1 MSARTGDILDYEV
14 KSLVCHQCSKAT
26 KKLGNDTDEM
36 NQWQETHKPFC
47 NINHKGTSD
56 AMESSAAVDIFSRSI
71 EKRHLKYTTYVGDGD
86 SNSFGKVKAAI
97 QDKYGDRYP
106 IVKEDCVGHIQ
117 KRMGTA
123 LRSYKKG
130 KKGMKLSD
138 GKTVGGKARLTDLV
152 IDKIQGYYGKAIRS
166 NKNNLEGMHRAVW
179 AIFCHTIANSNE
191 SLEQQHRYCPQASD
205 TWCKFVKDKI
215 HNTKSYSEEGRLPEV
230 FHDELKPIFTRLSD
244 RVLLQRCLAGMTQN
258 QNECVNGQVWARCPK
273 TRFCGKRRVVVA
285 VCETI
290 AVSNTGA
297 ASKAKLF
304 EKSRVHIGKNTFRG
318 LRFQDKTR
326 LQSAAQKISE
336 KYIRTRTRKRQ
347 ASKKKSD
354 MSYLPGGF
362 GTNPEPDFPV
372 AKKRKPSIGSKTL
385 GKNQRK
391 GNTGKHKKTQD
402 EELSED
408 SKTEEPKILFREPI
422 FERIH
427 GNSSGL

>member
-1 MSARTGDILDYEV
+1 M
-14 KSLVCHQCSKAT
+14 
-26 KKLGNDTDEM
+26 
-36 NQWQETHKPFC
+36 
-47 NINHKGTSD
+47 
-56 AMESSAAVDIFSRSI
+56 
-71 EKRHLKYTTYVGDGD
+71 
-86 SNSFGKVKAAI
+86 
-97 QDKYGDRYP
+97 
-106 IVKEDCVGHIQ
+106 
-117 KRMGTA
+117 
-123 LRSYKKG
+123 
-130 KKGMKLSD
+130 
-138 GKTVGGKARLTDLV
+138 
-152 IDKIQGYYGKAIRS
+152 
-166 NKNNLEGMHRAVW
+166 
-179 AIFCHTIANSNE
+179 
-191 SLEQQHRYCPQASD
+191 
-205 TWCKFVKDKI
+205 
-215 HNTKSYSEEGRLPEV
+215 
-230 FHDELKPIFTRLSD
+230 
-244 RVLLQRCLAGMTQN
+244 
-258 QNECVNGQVWARCPK
+258 
-273 TRFCGKRRVVVA
+273 VA

-304 EKSRVHIGKNTFRG
+304 EKSGVHIGKNTFRG

-326 LQSAAQKISE
+326 LQSAAQKISV

-408 SKTEEPKILFREPI
+408 SITEEPKILFREPI

>member
-1 MSARTGDILDYEV
+1 MNEATVCRKCHKSKSELLIKQINSQRDGLAEKCVVTCKNCNFSYNLETSKQIGGKGGGSYEV
-14 KSLVCHQCSKAT
+14 NRRSVIATMSSGGGWSSLQNFCTQMNLPAPISQPAFAAQVKFIESASVTHAEEVMRAAAQC
-26 KKLGNDTDEM
+26 LRDL
-36 NQWQETHKPFC
+36 
-47 NINHKGTSD
+47 
-56 AMESSAAVDIFSRSI
+56 IFSENPELI
-71 EKRHLKYTTYVGDGD
+71 D
-86 SNSFGKVKAAI
+86 
-97 QDKYGDRYP
+97 
-106 IVKEDCVGHIQ
+106 ED
-117 KRMGTA
+117 
-123 LRSYKKG
+123 
-130 KKGMKLSD
+130 SD
-138 GKTVGGKARLTDLV
+138 GALPCSVTVDG
-152 IDKIQGYYGKAIRS
+152 
-166 NKNNLEGMHRAVW
+166 
-179 AIFCHTIANSNE
+179 
-191 SLEQQHRYCPQASD
+191 
-205 TWCKFVKDKI
+205 TWQ
-215 HNTKSYSEEGRLPEV
+215 R
-230 FHDELKPIFTRLSD
+230 RLSD

-258 QNECVNGQVWARCPK
+258 QNECVNGHVWAMSPK

-304 EKSRVHIGKNTFRG
+304 EKSGVHIGKNRFRG

-326 LQSAAQKISE
+326 LQSAAQKVSE

-372 AKKRKPSIGSKTL
+372 AKKSKTLKPSIGSKTL

-391 GNTGKHKKTQD
+391 GNTGKHKKAQD

-408 SKTEEPKILFREPI
+408 SITEEPKILFREPI